1 MNVDHRF
8 VNYVGMIILAAVT
21 VLLFLDAF
29 LDVSEVFPNG
39 WFHFLLGVFL
49 LGSGVILFSNRSN

>member
-8 VNYVGMIILAAVT
+8 VNYVGMIILVAVT
-21 VLLFLDAF
+21 VLLFIDAF
-29 LDVSEVFPNG
+29 LDVSEVFTNG

-49 LGSGVILFSNRSN
+49 LGSGVFLFNNRSN